1 MHQQALRGSTRQLVL
16 VAIACVISAI
26 VAGGVFGLSRP
37 ADASSHR
44 EAPFISGDPEAD
56 ATDVYAF
63 RSPDKPSTVTLVANY
78 VPLEVPA
85 GGPNFY
91 KFGDE
96 VLYEINVDNDGDAK
110 DDIVF
115 QFRFNS
121 KINNGN
127 TFLYNT
133 GPITSLKDPD
143 LNQEQF
149 YSVSVLKGETS
160 DPQRKGKVIAH
171 NLQVAPAN
179 VGPASYPEGY
189 RKVANQAIY
198 GIGKDKKV
206 FAGPRDDPFFVDL
219 GGTFDLLQFRA
230 LQGLKPKDDLAGLNV
245 HTLAIQVPIKMLKG
259 PKDSVIGVYSAAY
272 REKTRVLRDIGQP
285 GKPFPDPASESGAWV
300 EISRLDLPL
309 VNEVVIPLKDK
320 DRWNNSEPEDD
331 AQFLKYVQNPELGRL
346 IEAIFGLDVPNPPR
360 KDLVTILLTGIPDL
374 NQPKDVKPASLLRLN
389 MATKPSN
396 NPDRLGVLGGDNA
409 GFPNGRRPADDV
421 VDIELQAIAGATPFT
436 PKFNDKAHKLSDKVD
451 KNDVPFLNSFP
462 YLNTPHDYA
471 GAKSDTS
478 NGKSNNDSGND
489 KSSNRKQANAGGVM
503 QLLQSMMQGIANILP
518 G

>member
-1 MHQQALRGSTRQLVL
+1 MLVI
-16 VAIACVISAI
+16 VACVVACAIAAA
-26 VAGGVFGLSRP
+26 VASVFGLLRP
-37 ADASSHR
+37 VDASSHR

-63 RSPDKPSTVTLVANY
+63 RSPDKPSTVTLIANY

-96 VLYEINVDNDGDAK
+96 VLYEINIDNNGDAK
-110 DDIVF
+110 DNIVF
-115 QFRFNS
+115 QFRFDS
-121 KINNGN
+121 KVNNGN

-149 YSVSVLKGETS
+149 YSVSVLKGETD
-160 DPQRKGKVIAH
+160 DPQRKGKVIAD

-189 RKVANQAIY
+189 RKVAKQAIY

-219 GGTFDLLQFRA
+219 GGTFDLLQFRV

-259 PKDSVIGVYSAAY
+259 PNDSVIGVYSAAY
-272 REKTRVLRDIGQP
+272 RERERVLRHIGEP
-285 GKPFPDPASESGAWV
+285 GKPFPEPADDEGRWV

-309 VNEVVIPLKDK
+309 INEVVIPLKDK

-331 AQFLKYVQNPELGRL
+331 AQFLKYVLDPELGRL

-360 KDLVTILLTGIPDL
+360 RDLVTILLTGIPDL
-374 NQPKDVKPASLLRLN
+374 NKPEDVKPASLLRLN
-389 MATKPSN
+389 MAIPPSD
-396 NPDRLGVLGGDNA
+396 NPNRLGVLGGDNA

-421 VDIELQAIAGATPFT
+421 VDIELRAVAGATPFT
-436 PKFNDKAHKLSDKVD
+436 PEFNDRAHRLSDEVD
-451 KNDVPFLNSFP
+451 TNDVRFLGSFP
-462 YLNTPHDYA
+462 YLNAPHDYA
-471 GAKSDTS
+471 GATYGSATS
-478 NGKSNNDSGND
+478 AE
-489 KSSNRKQANAGGVM
+489 SSTGEQANAGGVL